1 MRKTLA
7 SAGALLSV
15 GALALTGCTPN
26 NQNVA
31 SSASGAASS
40 DGWQGHLQGQERRHQ
55 GQRVLRARLRR
66 PAYRF

>member
-31 SSASGAASS
+31 SSASGAAS
-40 DGWQGHLQGQERRHQ
+40 DGTISVTATDTGASSRPP
-55 GQRVLRARLRR
+55 APR
-66 PAYRF
+66 PAP